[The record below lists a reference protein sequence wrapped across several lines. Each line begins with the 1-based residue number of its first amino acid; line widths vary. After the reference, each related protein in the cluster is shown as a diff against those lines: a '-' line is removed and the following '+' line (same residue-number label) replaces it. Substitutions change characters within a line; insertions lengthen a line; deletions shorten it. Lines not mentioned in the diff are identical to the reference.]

1 MVTDWQEFEG
11 GQLSERYVRPRVT
24 LNIDGEFY
32 FGRRAFEALGMP
44 EAVKLYFDLGSS
56 RIGVKGVQSGEK
68 TFKVVRS
75 KPSKGRYGHLRAATF
90 CKHYGIKPEGRIEF
104 QDVCVDADGMMV
116 LDLKTARRVRR

>member
-68 TFKVVRS
+68 TFNVVQS

-90 CKHYGIKPEGRIEF
+90 CKYYGIKPEGRIEF
-104 QDVCVDADGMMV
+104 QDVRVDADGMMV